1 MIVFVPLTTTFAA
14 IPSCSTLFWQNGP
27 SLVAYDPGYGLDI
40 DTRADGPPG
49 APGPGP
55 RDNVVGAS
63 TARLQRR
70 RRPPYGGQSGALQM
84 PGRLV
89 DAGIVPEGRSAYRGH
104 VLPLVKRE
112 RQRHD
117 HRRERRCEPGRHGA
131 GPRRG
136 LASSA
141 AAPPQVPQSGRK
153 RGIGRL
159 GSGSSTAVAGGRT
172 TCRRHPFGTESD
184 RLDEEEAGQRAPGS
198 TRSAGCGGAG

>member
-1 MIVFVPLTTTFAA
+1 MHIGDQA
-14 IPSCSTLFWQNGP
+14 
-27 SLVAYDPGYGLDI
+27 LVAYDPGYGLDI

-159 GSGSSTAVAGGRT
+159 GSGSSTAVAGVELPAAATPLGRSRT
-172 TCRRHPFGTESD
+172 DSTKRKPASEPPGALDQRVVAE
-184 RLDEEEAGQRAPGS
+184 LDEGWQR
-198 TRSAGCGGAG
+198 